1 MADNTALKPV
11 ILASD
16 LPVFAVLDGAQFDDL
31 PSALFEA
38 DFTHRPLYLDRGN
51 GTADQLRTA
60 PQLVWLDRDRKLH
73 RRDEDQ
79 NDTAPLAPVLE
90 RLLDLVEQRTALVFW
105 VCEAGGETLYRHL
118 RGINKIL
125 LPTDTNMDR
134 GQSYERHPLSSQDEP
149 PKDSDY
155 EMVLFRHCDANVMAQ
170 VLPALTPANMAR
182 VLGPASQ
189 ILCSPDTDWAERSL
203 RLMRSADMPTPPS
216 GTLKLSLEEVRKI
229 EDRRE
234 AKACRTV
241 GAYLRQYAP
250 EHTKPF
256 NDGDLIT
263 QISAYRSEA
272 KRYGIKSEAAHHR
285 WAYLQ
290 FVSGGR
296 ITHNEDFNRFMRH
309 SNPSV
314 SPDERIG
321 LLMKATT
328 AHLRR
333 AH

>member
-1 MADNTALKPV
+1 MAENTKLKPIIMDV
-11 ILASD
+11 ETS
-16 LPVFAVLDGAQFDDL
+16 VFAVLDGAQFDDL
-31 PSALFEA
+31 PNALFDG

-60 PQLVWLDRDRKLH
+60 PQLVWLDRDQRNH
-73 RRDEDQ
+73 RHDADH
-79 NDTAPLAPVLE
+79 NDGRPLLPVLE
-90 RLLDLVEQRTALVFW
+90 RLIDLVEDRPAVVFW
-105 VCEAGGETLYRHL
+105 VCEAGGEALYRHL

-125 LPTDTNMDR
+125 LPTDACMK
-134 GQSYERHPLSSQDEP
+134 GGKSYERKALSSTGDEP
-149 PKDSDY
+149 SDTDY
-155 EMVLFRHCDANVMAQ
+155 EMVLYRHCDANVMAQ
-170 VLPALTPANMAR
+170 VLPALTLSNMAR

-189 ILCSPDTDWAERSL
+189 ILCSPDDVWAERPL
-203 RLMRSADMPTPPS
+203 RLMRSYEMPTAPN
-216 GTLKLSLEEVRKI
+216 GTLKLSMAEVHKI
-229 EDRRE
+229 ENRRE
-234 AKACRTV
+234 AKACQTV
-241 GAYLRQYAP
+241 RDYLRQYASDA
-250 EHTKPF
+250 TKQL
-256 NDGDLIT
+256 NDDELNAQVWT
-263 QISAYRSEA
+263 YRNEA
-272 KRYGIKSEAAHHR
+272 KRYGIRSEAAHHR

-290 FVSGGR
+290 TVSGGR